1 MNKKQ
6 GIFYGWF
13 IVAAGCVSIAMT
25 TGIVSNCFSQFIKP
39 VCADMG
45 ITRQEMSTVQTV
57 FSFTSMAFAMIWG
70 SLSKRINLQRWMC
83 ICAAVMP
90 ILYGC
95 YGLMQKIW
103 MGYAISF
110 LITPFFFIVSMTVFN
125 YIIGNWFVKDRGLA
139 IGLASMGSGIGGMIM
154 NTVVSQLIIQFGWR
168 ITYFVLAVIMFVAMV
183 PLMIFVVRERPEDKG
198 LRPYGAQ
205 ELEAELRAKSAGQAS
220 NEAGSANSDSGT
232 NAASSASTASGTNT
246 PTHFEGYTF
255 SEALHMPVFWA
266 VAFCSVSVVMAI
278 CAFYQTLAPHLSDS
292 GYTVTFAA
300 LMTSISMGALAI
312 GKVMLGRMFDKL
324 GTRKAVTIACSCTL
338 MGTVAMIF
346 CHSPIA
352 LAVIVLGVGLGCSF
366 NAICMPIITQN
377 IFGMKDYNSIYSKLT
392 AATGLGSALAPVI
405 TGRTY
410 DVCGSYVPAYIGA
423 AVMTAISIVVLQ
435 VSLPK
440 VDPK

>member
-6 GIFYGWF
+6 GIFYGWY
-13 IVAAGCVSIAMT
+13 IVAAGCVAIAMT

-45 ITRQEMSTVQTV
+45 ITRQQMSTVQTV

-70 SLSKRINLQRWMC
+70 GLSKRINLHRWMC
-83 ICAAVMP
+83 ISAAVMP
-90 ILYGC
+90 IIYGC
-95 YGLMQKIW
+95 YGLMKEIW
-103 MGYAISF
+103 MGYVISV

-125 YIIGNWFVKDRGLA
+125 YIIGQWFVKDRGLA

-154 NTVVSQLIIQFGWR
+154 NTVVSQLIIYFGWR
-168 ITYFVLAVIMFVAMV
+168 VTYFVLAVIMLAGML
-183 PLMIFVVRERPEDKG
+183 PLMIFVVREKPEDKG
-198 LRPYGAQ
+198 LKPYGA
-205 ELEAELRAKSAGQAS
+205 EEVFAG
-220 NEAGSANSDSGT
+220 EGGAGAG
-232 NAASSASTASGTNT
+232 AAAGMKNGR
-246 PTHFEGYTF
+246 FEGYTF
-255 SEALHMPVFWA
+255 AEALHLPVFWA

-292 GYTVTFAA
+292 GYSVTFAA

-324 GTRKAVTIACSCTL
+324 GSRKAVTIACSCTL
-338 MGTVAMIF
+338 AGTVAMIF
-346 CHSPIA
+346 CQSPIA
-352 LAVIVLGVGLGCSF
+352 LAVIVLGVALGCSF
-366 NAICMPIITQN
+366 NAICMPIITQK

-392 AATGLGSALAPVI
+392 AATGLGSAIAPII

-423 AVMTAISIVVLQ
+423 AVMVAISIVVL
-435 VSLPK
+435 VVALPEK
-440 VDPK
+440 DPV